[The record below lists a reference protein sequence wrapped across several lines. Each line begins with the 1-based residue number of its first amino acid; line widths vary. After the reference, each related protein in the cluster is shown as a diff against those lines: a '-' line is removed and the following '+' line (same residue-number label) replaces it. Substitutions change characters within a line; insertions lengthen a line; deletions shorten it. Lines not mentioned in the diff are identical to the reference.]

1 MITKKIQFRTL
12 GASEPEASYETL
24 AVLFR
29 KMYDYM
35 EEKGLQQT
43 LTENGEQ
50 EWIKHAR
57 RMPGKM
63 NHLVVAE
70 AEEIIGFAH
79 GTIRLGPKYLG
90 EIKTGFVSHVFVL
103 PEFRRQG
110 VAAALANK
118 LTENLKASGAQ
129 LLQLEVL
136 TENKSAV
143 KFWEKLGFHKELY
156 RMYKTVE

>member
-1 MITKKIQFRTL
+1 MISEKVQYRIL
-12 GASEPEASYETL
+12 DASEPEETFETL

-35 EEKGLQQT
+35 EEKGLKLT

-70 AEEIIGFAH
+70 AGEIIGFAH
-79 GTIRLGPKYLG
+79 GNIRQGPEYLG

-103 PEFRRQG
+103 PAFRRQK
-110 VAAALANK
+110 VASSLAKQLINALQ
-118 LTENLKASGAQ
+118 ASGARQ
-129 LLQLEVL
+129 LQLEVL
-136 TENKSAV
+136 TGNTAALQ
-143 KFWEKLGFHKELY
+143 FWEALGFKKELY